1 MSFRLLSF
9 IFTVNTG
16 LIISALC
23 FSVSG
28 FAQELV
34 STTSTNNVVSVAEQA
49 QQTILNEVQSKK
61 TLSEQEQAQQHQ
73 EEAIK
78 QLRDVQVSL
87 SAKLSERKTLAS
99 RIKAAGD
106 SVSETS
112 LDELKSID
120 AEIEL
125 LNKTFEQIAIGGI
138 DLSAFGVKNDKFD
151 WREELILIVKP
162 LIENVK
168 GLTEKPRKI
177 ENLKRI
183 IAENNIARETTID
196 ALASIE
202 ILLEKS
208 NDSQVNRKLKSEKAE
223 WLSRAEDLEREVQL
237 AQYQLDSL
245 QGKGVP
251 WLDIVKQGATQ
262 FISGRGLTLVLV
274 ILFAILMWAIMRG
287 LLWLVRKRS
296 SQTHDRSSKVRY
308 RLAAYGYRLLT
319 GLLIAVAIMMVLY
332 FRQDLLLL
340 AIMMVI
346 FVGAALA
353 LKNLLPKYVTESRL
367 LLNIGGVREKERII
381 YNGIP
386 WEVSS
391 INMYS
396 RFTNPEIR
404 GGIRI
409 PISQMHEMLSRPC
422 IDENWFPSSEGD
434 WILKDNETLIQ
445 VVTQTPDMVALR
457 DLNALCSYMDTADYY
472 QAGFQNI
479 TRADVFRVAITFGI
493 DYATQ
498 DIDMIKIERA
508 FADGIKKVFAESDF
522 AEHVKEVKAEF
533 ASAGDSSLNY
543 IMLTT
548 FDSKAAGAYNRIK
561 RRINRACVIVC
572 SDNNW
577 TIPFPQ
583 MSVHVESAPETTIEL
598 GQPDST

>member
-1 MSFRLLSF
+1 MNSKPLSF
-9 IFTVNTG
+9 ISIINTG
-16 LIISALC
+16 LIITALC
-23 FSVSG
+23 FSLSG
-28 FAQELV
+28 IAQEASATKKETKPSNELV
-34 STTSTNNVVSVAEQA
+34 DVAEQE
-49 QQTILNEVQSKK
+49 ILNEVQSELVL
-61 TLSEQEQAQQHQ
+61 TEEQLAEERQK
-73 EEAIK
+73 EAIK
-78 QLRDVQVSL
+78 QLHEVQVSL
-87 SAKLSERKTLAS
+87 AAKKAERQIIATK
-99 RIKAAGD
+99 IKVEGG
-106 SVSETS
+106 SISETT
-112 LDELKSID
+112 LEKLKSVD
-120 AEIEL
+120 VEIEL

-138 DLSAFGVKNDKFD
+138 DLSAFGIKNDKFD
-151 WREELILIVKP
+151 WREELVLIVKP

-183 IAENNIARETTID
+183 IDEKGIARETTID

-202 ILLEKS
+202 SLLERS
-208 NDSQVNRKLKSEKAE
+208 ADSQVNLKLKNEKAE
-223 WLSRAEDLEREVQL
+223 WLSRAEDLDREVQL

-251 WLDIVKQGATQ
+251 WLEIVKQGATQ
-262 FISGRGLTLVLV
+262 FISGRGLTLLLV
-274 ILFAILMWAIMRG
+274 ILVAVFIWVIMRS

-296 SQTHDRSSKVRY
+296 SQAHDRSSKVRY

-319 GLLIAVAIMMVLY
+319 GLMIAVAVMMVLY

-340 AIMMVI
+340 AIMMVV

-386 WEVSS
+386 WQVSS

-404 GGIRI
+404 GGMRI
-409 PISQMHEMLSRPC
+409 PISQMHDMISRPSV
-422 IDENWFPSSEGD
+422 DENWFPSSEGD
-434 WILKDNETLIQ
+434 WILKDNDTLIQ

-457 DLNALCSYMDTADYY
+457 DLNALCSYMDTAAYY

-498 DIDMIKIERA
+498 NVDMTEIENA
-508 FADGIKKVFAESDF
+508 FSDGIKKVFAKSDF
-522 AEHVKEVKAEF
+522 SEHVKEVKAEF

-543 IMLTT
+543 VMLTT
-548 FDSKAAGAYNRIK
+548 FDAKAAGAYNRIK
-561 RRINRACVIVC
+561 RRINRACVLVC
-572 SDNNW
+572 TENSW

-583 MSVHVESAPETTIEL
+583 MSVHVESTPESIVNLSES
-598 GQPDST
+598 D